1 MKIAVI
7 GTGYVGLV
15 SGACFAEFGFNV
27 TCVDIDA
34 DKISAL
40 KAGNIPIYEPGLED
54 IVKSNISAERLHFTT
69 NLQQAASTCDILFIA
84 VGTPPHPET
93 GEADLQYV
101 YQAAEDIA
109 KATRTYALIV
119 TKSTVPIGTGKEIER
134 VVTSANPD
142 AKFDIASNPEFL
154 REGAAIADF
163 MRPDRVV
170 VGVESEQAEK
180 WLRQLYRPLT
190 RHHIPLVVTGRE
202 TAEMIKYSS
211 NAFLA
216 TKVAFINE
224 MADICEE
231 VGANI
236 EEVAYGMGLD
246 DRIGERFLRAG
257 PGFGGSCFPKDTQAL
272 AHIARQQGKRSYLVE
287 SVIESNH
294 ARKIG
299 MAHKIINAMGG
310 NVSGKTI
317 AMLGLTFKPST
328 DDMRDAPSL
337 DIIPALIAEGA
348 TLRVFDPEGMAEAKP
363 LLDSPHITWCDDA
376 YSCMEGADCLSIVTE
391 WNEFKRLDLD
401 RARSLLNQALIVDM
415 RNIYKRDEMLEA
427 SFTYI
432 SIGRETIT
440 PNTQA
445 TEAA

>member
-27 TCVDIDA
+27 ICVDIDA
-34 DKISAL
+34 DKINAL
-40 KAGNIPIYEPGLED
+40 KAGHIPIYEPGLED
-54 IVKSNISAERLHFTT
+54 IVKSNVTAERLHFTT
-69 NLQQAASTCDILFIA
+69 NLKQAASECDIIFIA

-101 YQAAEDIA
+101 FKAAEDIA
-109 KATRTYALIV
+109 KATNTYALIV

-134 VVTSANPD
+134 IVATANPD
-142 AKFDIASNPEFL
+142 AKFDVASNPEFL
-154 REGAAIADF
+154 REGVAINDF

-180 WLRQLYRPLT
+180 WLSQLYRPLT

-202 TAEMIKYSS
+202 TAEMIKYGS

-224 MADICEE
+224 MADICEK
-231 VGANI
+231 VGANV

-246 DRIGERFLRAG
+246 ERIGERFLRAG
-257 PGFGGSCFPKDTQAL
+257 PGYGGSCFPKDTHAL
-272 AHIARQQGKRSYLVE
+272 AHIARQHGKQSYLVE
-287 SVIESNH
+287 SVIESND
-294 ARKIG
+294 ARKLG
-299 MAHKIINAMGG
+299 MADKIADAMGG
-310 NVSGKTI
+310 NIAGKTI
-317 AMLGLTFKPST
+317 AILGLTFKPGT

-337 DIIPALIAEGA
+337 DIIPALIEQGA
-348 TLRVFDPEGMAEAKP
+348 SIRVFDPEGMEEAKT
-363 LLDSPHITWCDDA
+363 LLTSHHITWTDDA
-376 YSCMEGADCLSIVTE
+376 YSCMEGADCLSIITE
-391 WNEFKRLDLD
+391 WNAFKRLDLD
-401 RARSLLNQALIVDM
+401 RARSLLKQALIVDM
-415 RNIYKRDEMLEA
+415 RNIYKRDEMIEA
-427 SFTYI
+427 HFTYV
-432 SIGRETIT
+432 SIGRATIT
-440 PNTQA
+440 PDEKA

>member
-15 SGACFAEFGFNV
+15 SGACFAEFGFDV

-34 DKISAL
+34 DKINAL
-40 KAGNIPIYEPGLED
+40 KAGHIPIYEPGLED
-54 IVKSNISAERLHFTT
+54 VVKSNVSAERLHFTT
-69 NLQQAASTCDILFIA
+69 NLAEAAGNCDIIFIA
-84 VGTPPHPET
+84 VGTPPHPDT
-93 GEADLQYV
+93 GEADLSYV

-119 TKSTVPIGTGKEIER
+119 TKSTVPIGTGSEIEKI
-134 VVTSANPD
+134 VVSANPE
-142 AKFDIASNPEFL
+142 AQFDIASNPEFL

-202 TAEMIKYSS
+202 TAEMIKYGS

-224 MADICEE
+224 MADICEK
-231 VGANI
+231 VGANV

-246 DRIGERFLRAG
+246 ERIGERFLRAG
-257 PGFGGSCFPKDTQAL
+257 PGYGGSCFPKDTQAL
-272 AHIARQQGKRSYLVE
+272 AHIARQHGKRSYLVE
-287 SVIESNH
+287 SVIESNN

-299 MAHKIINAMGG
+299 MAAKITEAMGG
-310 NVSGKTI
+310 SIMGKTI
-317 AMLGLTFKPST
+317 AILGLTFKPGT

-337 DIIPALIAEGA
+337 DIIPALIAGGA
-348 TLRVFDPEGMAEAKP
+348 KIRVFDPEGMNEAKH
-363 LLDSPHITWCDDA
+363 LLDSPNITWTNDA
-376 YSCMEGADCLSIVTE
+376 YECMDGADCLSIVTE

-401 RARSLLNQALIVDM
+401 RARALLTQPLLVDL

-427 SFTYI
+427 NFTYV
-432 SIGRETIT
+432 SIGRETIS
-440 PNTQA
+440 PDMSV